1 VSEPACLHV
10 LQMCMCMCVH
20 YQCSA
25 VPDFS
30 FLFCS
35 QANQQLL
42 SIRKD
47 ELVSE

>member
-1 VSEPACLHV
+1 
-10 LQMCMCMCVH
+10 MCVH

-25 VPDFS
+25 VQCSAVPDFP